1 MDSHPVILTILIP
14 LVILAGMWACL
25 ETGFRVG
32 RKRRASRTGETNDEI
47 TAVVAA
53 VLGLLGLVLAFAFGN
68 AQDRLTTRRAQIVDE
83 ANAIGTA
90 YLRLDLLA
98 PEDQG
103 PLRPLFREY
112 LDTRIATFERISD
125 RAAYEVLLGRGARLQ
140 EEIWKRSVAASYG
153 SPNQGT
159 PILLLDALNRMID
172 ITTTRDL
179 ATTTHAPFL
188 ILALL
193 VALSFMGALLAGDTL
208 ALKGRRYPLHMALF
222 ALAIAAT
229 VYVVIDLEYPRVGFI
244 TLGHMDRAMIQLRD
258 LMH

>member
-1 MDSHPVILTILIP
+1 MDRNPAILTIFIP
-14 LVILAGMWACL
+14 ILMMAGMWACL
-25 ETGFRVG
+25 EIGFRVG

-68 AQDRLTTRRAQIVDE
+68 AQERFTARRAQIVEE

-98 PEDQG
+98 PEEQRL
-103 PLRPLFREY
+103 LRPLFREY
-112 LDTRIATFERISD
+112 LETRIATFDRISD
-125 RAAYEVLLGRGARLQ
+125 RAAYKVLLARGARLQ
-140 EEIWKRSVAASYG
+140 EEIWKRSAAASQA
-153 SPNQGT
+153 SPNPAT
-159 PILLLDALNRMID
+159 PILLLDALNKMID

-193 VALSFMGALLAGDTL
+193 VVLSFLGALLAGDTL

-244 TLGHMDRAMIQLRD
+244 TLEHMDRSMVQLRD
-258 LMH
+258 VIR

>member
-1 MDSHPVILTILIP
+1 MDSNPAILTVFIPILMM
-14 LVILAGMWACL
+14 AGMWACL
-25 ETGFRVG
+25 EIGFRVG

-53 VLGLLGLVLAFAFGN
+53 ILGLLGLVLAFAFSN
-68 AQDRLTTRRAQIVDE
+68 AQERLTVRRGQIVEE

-103 PLRPLFREY
+103 LLRPLFKEY
-112 LDTRIATFERISD
+112 LETRIATFDRISD
-125 RAAYEVLLGRGARLQ
+125 RAAYKVLLARGARLQ
-140 EEIWKRSVAASYG
+140 EEIWKRSAAASKA
-153 SPNQGT
+153 SPSPAT
-159 PILLLDALNRMID
+159 PILLLEALNKMID

-193 VALSFMGALLAGDTL
+193 VALSFLGALLAGDTL

-244 TLGHMDRAMIQLRD
+244 TLKHMDRSMVQLRD
-258 LMH
+258 VIR

>member
-1 MDSHPVILTILIP
+1 MESHPVILTILIP
-14 LVILAGMWACL
+14 LLMLAGMWACL
-25 ETGFRVG
+25 EIGFRVG

-68 AQDRLTTRRAQIVDE
+68 AQERLTVRRAQIVDE

-112 LDTRIATFERISD
+112 LETRIATFERITD
-125 RAAYEVLLGRGARLQ
+125 RAAYKVLLDRGARLQ
-140 EEIWKRSVAASYG
+140 EEIWRRSVAASRA

-193 VALSFMGALLAGDTL
+193 VGLSFMGALLAGDTL

-229 VYVVIDLEYPRVGFI
+229 VYIVIDLEYPRVGFI
-244 TLGHMDRAMIQLRD
+244 TLRHMDRAMIQLRD